1 AKELRSKDEF
11 GRLQILKIY
20 DREVTLQRITVPLK
34 CEIPKAVRMMKVEDK
49 TPAEDGVATR
59 KGIGKRKRRAMGNRR
74 GDRIRGGPSA
84 MVETFNGSRD
94 DEDCNN
100 TKAANHIYGGRV
112 LRSRRYRRPF
122 EDKPIKRLFTPEI
135 KRFLKG
141 WLVRR
146 RENPYPSREE
156 KKELSRQTALTYVQI
171 CNWFANWRRKLKNA
185 AEEANL
191 CEDKSHDLM
200 NASEASGSTEDRSSG
215 GRVGT
220 GGRRKGR
227 TWGNLIRRYN
237 SRAQGN
243 VEQFSIT
250 SDDSIWE
257 EPEEN
262 VDVEEEGCKEE
273 EMAGTESC
281 GESRDSE
288 EHWATME
295 HSYSI
300 LLDRPKCRHRFP
312 TPPTEDADRMERGIV
327 ARGRGKSYRVR
338 STLPTG
344 CRKGSYDATSS
355 DDESY
360 DGDGYSHSRKKV
372 HSGGMQMGVSNCVA
386 TGGTDTQNK
395 CIARHGKKC
404 SVVSKWLE
412 SACAYDERKRNS
424 SSVDGSGGTPVQLKW
439 AARNVTWSTGDN
451 KMDGSSPW
459 ILSRVEVNTASSNAC
474 HWSVAGRHREELDAA
489 ETLAL
494 LAATALP

>member
-1 AKELRSKDEF
+1 M
-11 GRLQILKIY
+11 
-20 DREVTLQRITVPLK
+20 
-34 CEIPKAVRMMKVEDK
+34 MMKVEN
-49 TPAEDGVATR
+49 
-59 KGIGKRKRRAMGNRR
+59 KGSLENNAMVRQGFGKRKRRSLGIKRN
-74 GDRIRGGPSA
+74 GGMRERVTSA
-84 MVETFNGSRD
+84 GVSGTFNDSRTE
-94 DEDCNN
+94 EDVNSAQSTIQTC
-100 TKAANHIYGGRV
+100 GGRV

-191 CEDKSHDLM
+191 YDTKSHD
-200 NASEASGSTEDRSSG
+200 SSHERDSSGREDEKMSRSSG
-215 GRVGT
+215 

-262 VDVEEEGCKEE
+262 VDVEEEDEE
-273 EMAGTESC
+273 EEEDGEEMNGAGEVSEGSEDDTR
-281 GESRDSE
+281 GSE
-288 EHWATME
+288 EDWATME

-312 TPPTEDADRMERGIV
+312 TPPTEDADRMERK
-327 ARGRGKSYRVR
+327 ARMGGKSFRVR
-338 STLPTG
+338 SSFTPG
-344 CRKGSYDATSS
+344 CRKGSYDATSTEEESS
-355 DDESY
+355 DEEGEDFDVIME
-360 DGDGYSHSRKKV
+360 DKKKLAC
-372 HSGGMQMGVSNCVA
+372 SGKGSGA
-386 TGGTDTQNK
+386 RGRDK
-395 CIARHGKKC
+395 CIGKSDTKC

-412 SACAYDERKRNS
+412 SACAFDERKRNY
-424 SSVDGSGGTPVQLKW
+424 SSVEGAGGTPVRVKW
-439 AARNVTWSTGDN
+439 AARNVTWSTADN
-451 KMDGSSPW
+451 KMDDNAPW
-459 ILSRVEVNTASSNAC
+459 VLSRLGVDTSQSNSC
-474 HWSVAGRHREELDAA
+474 QWSVAGRHREELDAA
-489 ETLAL
+489 ETLTL
-494 LAATALP
+494 LAATSLP